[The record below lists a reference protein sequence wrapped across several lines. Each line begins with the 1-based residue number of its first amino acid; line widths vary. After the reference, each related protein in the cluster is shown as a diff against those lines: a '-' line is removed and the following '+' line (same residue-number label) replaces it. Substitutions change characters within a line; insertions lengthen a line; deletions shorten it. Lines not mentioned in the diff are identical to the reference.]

1 MTSYAAT
8 PRPAVHSGWYLL
20 AFRSELP
27 AEPTPLAIGDRALV
41 ALREDDR
48 VRVFDA
54 ACPHRGA
61 HLGHGGRREKDC
73 LVCPFHGRRIALGDP
88 ARPWSVAEYPV
99 LLWGDAVFARLTGDP
114 AGDRG
119 FEQAVKRYAADYP
132 LVPAVTLPVAVDST
146 YVVENAFDADHFK
159 AVHMVPGVRG
169 WTAAPGP
176 SGELV
181 VEGEFLMQT
190 SPWRDERHKEEV
202 RWQAIRTN
210 TVRWEYRPRFL
221 ARAYSPGVVVTEFG
235 PEGEVHIIVTGAVP
249 TPQGCTARVAIGVR
263 DDQRG
268 TLPALIA
275 GSRKALAEDQ
285 VIWEHLVPGAP
296 ERLDGRDAPVVAFRG
311 FCADFPAA
319 PSAFGGT
326 R

>member
-1 MTSYAAT
+1 MTAQNC
-8 PRPAVHSGWYLL
+8 VHAGWYLV

-27 AEPTPLAIGDRALV
+27 AEPVPLAIGDRALV
-41 ALREDDR
+41 ALREGDG

-61 HLGHGGRREKDC
+61 HLGYGARREGDC

-88 ARPWSVAEYPV
+88 SRTWSVAEYPV
-99 LLWGDAVFARLTGDP
+99 LLWGDAVFARLTSDP

-119 FEQAVKRYAADYP
+119 FEQAVKEYGDVYP
-132 LVPAVTLPVAVDST
+132 LVAAVTLPVAVDSA
-146 YVVENAFDADHFK
+146 YVVENAFDGDHFK
-159 AVHMVPGVRG
+159 AVHKVPGVRG
-169 WTAAPGP
+169 WTAQPGP
-176 SGELV
+176 GGELV

-190 SPWRDERHKEEV
+190 SPWQDERRKEEV

-210 TVRWEYRPRFL
+210 TVRWDYRPRFL

-235 PEGEVHIIVTGAVP
+235 PQGEVHVIVTGAVP
-249 TPQGCTARVAIGVR
+249 TPQGCIARVAIGVR
-263 DDQRG
+263 EDQRG
-268 TLPALIA
+268 SLPALIA
-275 GSRKALAEDQ
+275 GSVKALTEDQ

-296 ERLDGRDAPVVAFRG
+296 ERLDGRDAPVVAFRA

-319 PSAFGGT
+319 PVAPAPWSSQ
-326 R
+326 